1 MKCQYHPIY
10 RNCRVC
16 GKPME
21 RDVVRNCV
29 LSPSP
34 PPPVP
39 VISERT
45 KALREARA
53 VIHEH
58 AKMTWN
64 AGLTERSDGITDV
77 LVDFDLK
84 FPEARE

>member
-1 MKCQYHPIY
+1 MNCEYHPIY
-10 RNCRVC
+10 RNCFAC
-16 GKPME
+16 GRDME
-21 RDVVRNCV
+21 RGEQRKCTAEK
-29 LSPSP
+29 
-34 PPPVP
+34 PV
-39 VISERT
+39 SERT

-64 AGLTERSDGITDV
+64 AGQIERSDGITDV